1 MRHHR
6 KALAATVIGACC
18 LLVPRVAIGQV
29 QQPPAPDAA
38 KTLTTTPPLQAA
50 DELRAMLQVQGLPGA
65 ENVRFALG
73 IAQTLSAVEQL
84 GRGLYLLGPR
94 GDTLVRGLPIL
105 RLPVPDNPDPP
116 VVKLD
121 DLNRLLEDFAAN
133 LERARQTLA
142 AVKGEV
148 QLTIPITEL
157 ALDFNADGVSDAG
170 ERLGSVLFELRMVN
184 PRPAGAAAQ
193 FYTVDFD
200 YADVQWLIAYTHL
213 LSGLAEF
220 MLAWDGRELFEH
232 AGHLIFKRVQTP
244 HDFLVGDGGFDLTFE
259 SIADFAAFLHTAR
272 FPVRDA
278 ARLEK
283 ARQHMLSA
291 IEGSRRTMQ
300 LIQGES
306 DRGREWIPGPK
317 QKAAL
322 PNVQVTQEVVD
333 AWLAFL
339 DDAEGVLEG
348 RTLIPFWRAD
358 DGRGVN
364 LLRALAEPRDL
375 DLVLW
380 IQGTAA
386 VPYLER
392 DKPLATGASFR
403 QMQRVTAGNFWTFAA
418 WFN

>member
-6 KALAATVIGACC
+6 RALAAVALAACC
-18 LLVPRVAIGQV
+18 LLSRDAFGQV
-29 QQPPAPDAA
+29 QQPPAPDPARI
-38 KTLTTTPPLQAA
+38 LTTTPPLQAA
-50 DELRAMLQVQGLPGA
+50 DELRAMLDVQGLPEP
-65 ENVRFALG
+65 ENARFALG
-73 IAQTLSAVEQL
+73 VAQTLSAVEQL

-116 VVKLD
+116 VVTVD
-121 DLNRLLEDFAAN
+121 DLNRLLEDFALN
-133 LERARQTLA
+133 LERSRETLT
-142 AVKGEV
+142 AVRGEV

-157 ALDFNADGVSDAG
+157 ALDFNADGVSDAH

-184 PRPAGAAAQ
+184 PRPSGAAAE

-220 MLAWDGRELFEH
+220 MLAWDGKALFDH
-232 AGHLIFKRVQTP
+232 AGHLIFKRAQTP
-244 HDFLVGDGGFDLTFE
+244 YAFLQGSGGFDLTFE
-259 SIADFAAFLHTAR
+259 SIADLAAFLHTAR

-300 LIQGES
+300 LIQGET
-306 DRGREWIPGPK
+306 DRSREWIPGPK

-322 PNVQVTQEVVD
+322 PNVEVTQDVVD
-333 AWLAFL
+333 AWMAFL

-348 RTLIPFWRAD
+348 GKLVPFWRTD

-364 LLRALAEPRDL
+364 LRRALAESREFDM
-375 DLVLW
+375 VLW

-392 DKPLATGASFR
+392 DKPLASGESFR
-403 QMQRVTAGNFWTFAA
+403 RMQRVTSGNFWTFAA